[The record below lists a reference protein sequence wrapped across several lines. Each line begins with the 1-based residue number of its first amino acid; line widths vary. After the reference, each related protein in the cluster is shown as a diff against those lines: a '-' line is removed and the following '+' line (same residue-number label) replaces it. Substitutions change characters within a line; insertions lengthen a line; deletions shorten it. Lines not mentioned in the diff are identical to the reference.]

1 MPTGLR
7 KGRPRA
13 RPYSSTIPMI
23 IKHLPFVAFV
33 VATCATVA
41 LPAQGRRRRMPPPPA
56 LEAIDLDGDGELS
69 TEEIDSAAKSLL
81 TLDKNGDG
89 NLTKEELAPPPP
101 PPREGRPSR
110 GPGMSSRMMG
120 AHPIMRALD
129 KDGDGELFEDEV
141 RDAANSLDRLDK
153 DDDDYVSSDELSNRR
168 SRGGFGGFGRGS
180 RDSGG
185 GYDTI
190 PSPAELRPEDGAADI
205 PTMVKFRELSY
216 LGEEVMIDTH
226 LADWEFVKFHI
237 ENADSDDPKLY
248 FMNTNKFRAHPMFM
262 QAIGVGGRGRGGGR
276 RGNTEP
282 GKERMRGVLVYR
294 PMLMSPSG
302 NPGLFTFEFEPNDS
316 YAYELIRV
324 AYDQLTGHAKILR
337 GNLSYNLLP
346 RSKQQWQ
353 KEPDLYTKGKLP
365 VFHAEDVYGEVGFL
379 PLNKAESY
387 GRLRLMEQGERPS
400 PRDIVIYRSL
410 PNEMPRVAGVLT
422 GFRQTPLS
430 HVNLRAVQDKVPNA
444 FLAGAME
451 NPEIKALIGK
461 YVFYKVG
468 DSGYEMREATLEEVD
483 KHFAAMRPTKEQVP
497 PRDLT
502 VKKIRA
508 FDEIGFDDAHSVG
521 VKAANLAT
529 LRSFGL
535 GAKTPNGYAVPFA
548 FYDAFMKHNGFYEMA
563 RAMMTTQDFQKD
575 ATTRER
581 ALKEFRKAIKKGKL
595 PQWMKDAFAEVRAKF
610 AKDQGIRC
618 RSSTNN
624 EDLPGFS
631 GAGLYDSFTHKP
643 KEGALG
649 KSIRQVYASMWN
661 FRAFEEREFFRIHHL
676 AAAMGVVLHKNSK
689 GERVNGVAVS
699 KDVLYQAQHRGMT
712 LYYVNAQQGEDLV
725 TNPNEASIP
734 EELLLSPRNPRT
746 DRVLQFSNRT
756 GHDVSLLS
764 APQRQQLRRSMRVL
778 TQRFARLYD
787 KEDDAN
793 FAMEIEFKVDSKG
806 KVLVKQARPWIE

>member
-1 MPTGLR
+1 
-7 KGRPRA
+7 
-13 RPYSSTIPMI
+13 MI
-23 IKHLPFVAFV
+23 IKTFSFVVFVA
-33 VATCATVA
+33 ATCATVA

-56 LEAIDLDGDGELS
+56 LEAIDINGDGELS

-89 NLTKEELAPPPP
+89 NLTTEELAPPPP
-101 PPREGRPSR
+101 PPREGGGGGRPPR
-110 GPGMSSRMMG
+110 GGPGGMMSMMMG
-120 AHPIMRALD
+120 SHPLMKALD

-141 RDAANSLDRLDK
+141 RDAASSLDRLDK
-153 DDDDYVSSDELSNRR
+153 DDDDIVSADELANRGGG
-168 SRGGFGGFGRGS
+168 GGFGGFGRGS

-185 GYDTI
+185 GYDTT
-190 PSPAELRPEDGAADI
+190 PLPTELRPEDGAGDI
-205 PTMVKFRELSY
+205 PTMAKFRELSY
-216 LGEEVMIDTH
+216 QGEEVMIDTH
-226 LADWEFVKFHI
+226 LADWEFVKFQI
-237 ENADSDDPKLY
+237 ENADSDDPRLY

-262 QAIGVGGRGRGGGR
+262 QAIGVGGRGGGGR
-276 RGNTEP
+276 GRGNTEP

-316 YAYELIRV
+316 YAYKLIRV
-324 AYDQLTGHAKILR
+324 AYDQLTSHAKILR

-346 RSKQQWQ
+346 RSKQQWE
-353 KEPDLYTKGKLP
+353 KEPELYIAGKLP
-365 VFHAEDVYGEVGFL
+365 VFHAEDVFGEVGFL

-444 FLAGAME
+444 FLAGAIE

-468 DSGYEMREATLEEVD
+468 DSGYEIREASSEEVD
-483 KHFAAMRPTKEQVP
+483 KHFAAMRPTTEQVP

-502 VKKIRA
+502 VKTIRA
-508 FDEIGFDDAHSVG
+508 FDDIGFDDAHSVG

-529 LRSFGL
+529 LRTFGL
-535 GAKTPNGYAVPFA
+535 GNKTTPNGYAVPFA
-548 FYDAFMKHNGFYEMA
+548 FYDAFMSHNGFYEMA
-563 RAMMTTQDFQKD
+563 RKMMATPDFQTD
-575 ATTRER
+575 ASTRER
-581 ALKEFRKAIKKGKL
+581 ALKEFRKVIKKGKL
-595 PQWMKDAFAEVRAKF
+595 PQWMKDAFAAVRTKF
-610 AKDQGIRC
+610 AKDQAIRC

-643 KEGALG
+643 DEGGLG

-661 FRAFEEREFFRIHHL
+661 FRAFEEREFFRIDHF
-676 AAAMGVVLHKNSK
+676 AAAMGIVLHKNSK

-734 EELLLSPRNPRT
+734 EEVLLSPRNPRT

-756 GHDVSLLS
+756 GHEVSLLS
-764 APQRQQLRRSMRVL
+764 DAQRQDLRCSMRIL

-793 FAMEIEFKVDSKG
+793 FAMEIEFKVNSKG